1 MCHPPPPPPPPPPG
15 LLDSSDLPE
24 VQTAI
29 WDARHKWYKLGV
41 ELGIKQET
49 LKSIKGNFQNDE
61 ACFKE
66 MLSAWLHS
74 APHPSWEGLLA
85 ALEQPDVGYSELTV
99 DLREKMDM
107 SKQPEGQCFYKTI

>member
-1 MCHPPPPPPPPPPG
+1 M
-15 LLDSSDLPE
+15 
-24 VQTAI
+24 QTAI

-49 LKSIKGNFQNDE
+49 LKSIMANYPNDE

-99 DLREKMDM
+99 DLRAKMDM
-107 SKQPEGQCFYKTI
+107 PKQLKGQCLTKL

>member
-1 MCHPPPPPPPPPPG
+1 M
-15 LLDSSDLPE
+15 
-24 VQTAI
+24 QTAI
-29 WDARHKWYKLGV
+29 WDVKYKWYKLGV

-49 LKSIKGNFQNDE
+49 LKSIKANFQNDE

-85 ALEQPDVGYSELTV
+85 ALEQPDVRYSELTV
-99 DLREKMDM
+99 DLTAKMDM
-107 SKQPEGQCFYKTI
+107 LKQPEGQCFYKTV

>member
-1 MCHPPPPPPPPPPG
+1 MPDTSG
-15 LLDSSDLPE
+15 TS
-24 VQTAI
+24 
-29 WDARHKWYKLGV
+29 WGWR
-41 ELGIKQET
+41 LGIKQET

-74 APHPSWEGLLA
+74 APHPSWEGLLE
-85 ALEQPDVGYSELTV
+85 ALEQPDVGYSVLTV
-99 DLREKMDM
+99 DLRAKMDM

>member
-1 MCHPPPPPPPPPPG
+1 MYYYRHIDY
-15 LLDSSDLPE
+15 LDPSDLPE

-29 WDARHKWYKLGV
+29 WDVRYKWYKLGM

-49 LKSIKGNFQNDE
+49 LKSIKANYHNDE

-74 APHPSWEGLLA
+74 DPHPSWERLLA
-85 ALEQPDVGYSELTV
+85 ALEQPYVGYSELTV
-99 DLREKMDM
+99 DLTAKMDM
-107 SKQPEGQCFYKTI
+107 SNQPGGECLQNRLTVNS